1 MDNLVFEVPEFYK
14 SGLLSGTLERFGT
27 IIKDSHTGQIVA
39 HLQESGIGSII
50 LHNSPLGLIE
60 AGVNAA
66 TSLYML
72 KAMEML
78 KMLQYASIGFSVVGI
93 GVSAIGF
100 MAMSKRLESI
110 ENKLEGISKQ
120 IEHGF
125 KDQIKRDFRA
135 HFSKIRGLLKQ
146 ADQAHELKNPAREWR
161 DLASK
166 LADESAFFYGE
177 ITNLLKNTTF
187 NQEEFAPLLQSYI
200 LCNSGRIACLMLSN
214 ELENAYRVSS
224 DYADEYSS
232 LLDDITPVYLARKTI
247 ENHAQWGYK
256 LSDKVRD
263 SQIKTQEFVRAI
275 RDLTEYESTKPYLIH
290 TLLEKGINGRL
301 YMNAIREEKNRPL
314 LMLSA

>member
-1 MDNLVFEVPEFYK
+1 MDNLIFGVPEDYK
-14 SGLLSGTLERFGT
+14 LGLLSGELERFGT
-27 IIKDSHTGQIVA
+27 LIKDSNTGQIVA

-60 AGVNAA
+60 IAMNAA
-66 TSLYML
+66 SSAYMF

-78 KMLQYASIGFSVVGI
+78 KMLQYATIGFSVVGI

-100 MAMSKRLESI
+100 MAMSKRLDSI
-110 ENKLEGISKQ
+110 ENKLEGISNQ

-125 KDQIKRDFRA
+125 KDQTIRDFRA

-166 LADESAFFYGE
+166 LADEGAFFHGE
-177 ITNLLKNTTF
+177 IINLLKSTAF
-187 NQEEFAPLLQSYI
+187 DQEEFTPLLQSYK

-214 ELENAYRVSS
+214 ELPAAYKVSL
-224 DYADEYSS
+224 DLAKESS
-232 LLDDITPVYLARKTI
+232 TLFDDITPVYLARKTLDGSLQL
-247 ENHAQWGYK
+247 EYDS
-256 LSDKVRD
+256 SDKLHN
-263 SQIKTQEFVRAI
+263 SQIKIQELVRAI

-301 YMNAIREEKNRPL
+301 YMNTIREEKNRPL
-314 LMLSA
+314 LMLSV